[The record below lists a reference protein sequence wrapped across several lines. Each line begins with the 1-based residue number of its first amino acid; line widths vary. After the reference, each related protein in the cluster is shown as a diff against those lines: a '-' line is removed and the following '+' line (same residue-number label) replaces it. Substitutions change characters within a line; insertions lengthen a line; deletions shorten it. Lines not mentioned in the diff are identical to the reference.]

1 MRASPFS
8 SVSLRSEATGA
19 GAFGPLPP
27 ERSGAGAVAAIS
39 TAVHGDLLLAGAR
52 ASAML
57 QAVAIMIDDTVS
69 KIEAK
74 IRTADSIQDE
84 KKRELLQLLGTLKS
98 EIEGL
103 SGTHGEQAQSI
114 ARFTELST
122 HEATRA
128 EQNPE
133 LLNLSLKGLTASVE
147 GFEQSHPRLVQIVN
161 AISNTLSNL
170 GI

>member
-1 MRASPFS
+1 
-8 SVSLRSEATGA
+8 
-19 GAFGPLPP
+19 
-27 ERSGAGAVAAIS
+27 
-39 TAVHGDLLLAGAR
+39 
-52 ASAML
+52 
-57 QAVAIMIDDTVS
+57 MIEDTVS

-74 IRTADSIQDE
+74 IQGADAINAD

-98 EIEGL
+98 EVAKL
-103 SGTHGEQAQSI
+103 SKTHGDQAQSI
-114 ARFTELST
+114 AGFAELSA

-133 LLNLSLKGLTASVE
+133 LLQLSLKGMSSSVE
-147 GFEQSHPRLVQIVN
+147 GIEKSHPKLVQIVN